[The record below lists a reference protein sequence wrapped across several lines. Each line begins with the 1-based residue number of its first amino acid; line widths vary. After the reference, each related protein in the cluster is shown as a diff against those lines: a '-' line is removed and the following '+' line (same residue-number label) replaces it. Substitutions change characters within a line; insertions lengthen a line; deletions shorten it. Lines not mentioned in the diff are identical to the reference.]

1 MDITVQIQTEVAFE
15 LQNHQSNTNA
25 TKELLK
31 TLAELGVALEPIHS
45 GSDSPYLAPY
55 FTVAAPNAEAAEQ
68 VLNRLQACEAVEGAY
83 IKPADAM
90 P

>member
-1 MDITVQIQTEVAFE
+1 MNITVRVQTEVASE

-25 TKELLK
+25 TQELL
-31 TLAELGVALEPIHS
+31 TTVAELGVALEPMHS
-45 GSDSPYLAPY
+45 GSESPYLAPY
-55 FTVAAPNAEAAEQ
+55 FTVATPNAEVAEQ

-83 IKPADAM
+83 IKPPDAM